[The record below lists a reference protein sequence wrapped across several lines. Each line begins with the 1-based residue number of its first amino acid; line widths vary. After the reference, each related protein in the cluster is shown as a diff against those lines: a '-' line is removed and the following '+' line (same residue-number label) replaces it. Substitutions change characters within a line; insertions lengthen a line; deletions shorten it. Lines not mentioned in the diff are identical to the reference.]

1 MSKKKS
7 NPMNQNEETE
17 LKTDNTHS
25 STSQKDEITDMD
37 SIPSEPTTRDQLVTL
52 SQQLK
57 DQEDKYLRLY
67 AEFDNFRRRNAKERL
82 ELIQS
87 AGSDIIVSLLPVLDD
102 FNRSLKASVNDSDSL
117 KEGVELVH
125 RKLFQILE
133 AKGLKKMEVKDITFD
148 PDFHEAITQI
158 PVSDEKQKG
167 QVVDV
172 VEDGYLLNEKVLRFA
187 KVIIGS

>member
-7 NPMNQNEETE
+7 NQMNQNEETE
-17 LKTDNTHS
+17 LNMDHSHS
-25 STSQKDEITDMD
+25 SSSPVDVSTDVD
-37 SIPSEPTTRDQLVTL
+37 SNPSEHTTHDPLVTL

-57 DQEDKYLRLY
+57 EHEDKYLRLY

-82 ELIQS
+82 ELIQN

-102 FNRSLKASVNDSDSL
+102 FNRSLKASVKDSDSL

-133 AKGLKKMEVKDITFD
+133 SKGLKKMEVNGITFD

-172 VEDGYLLNEKVLRFA
+172 VEDGYMLNEKVLRFA